1 MAALTMYART
11 HTVEYLLA
19 MSAVKLPSRWVLS
32 ILHYLHTGLVGGGGG
47 GDGEVATPEPPRSA
61 PDDIILPAS
70 MSHKTIQKG
79 IKEIRNLVRNLEII
93 KTGKIT
99 R

>member
-1 MAALTMYART
+1 MGVVYTSLSPYR
-11 HTVEYLLA
+11 
-19 MSAVKLPSRWVLS
+19 PSW
-32 ILHYLHTGLVGGGGG
+32 GGGGE
-47 GDGEVATPEPPRSA
+47 GEVATPEPPRSA